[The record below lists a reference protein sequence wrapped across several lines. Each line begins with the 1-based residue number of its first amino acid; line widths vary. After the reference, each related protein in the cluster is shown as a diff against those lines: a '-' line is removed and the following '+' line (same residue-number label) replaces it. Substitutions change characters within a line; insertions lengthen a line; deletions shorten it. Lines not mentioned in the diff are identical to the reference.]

1 MPEAPINITT
11 AVPISATNGNT
22 LTFLYPAGK
31 SANDYFQS
39 AGAVLSVRD
48 LQNQYNQGTDFS
60 LAYGE
65 GQVVLTVVNPNL
77 VIPAAQLDAPKPPFG
92 MVRLQLPLNIDAAN
106 AFSYPAR
113 GGDVYSFST

>member
-1 MPEAPINITT
+1 MPDRIQIET
-11 AVPISATNGNT
+11 AVPISSTNGNT
-22 LTFLYPAGK
+22 LTFLYPAGR

-39 AGAVLSVRD
+39 IGAVISVRD
-48 LQNQYNQGTDFS
+48 LQNQYNQGADFT

-77 VIPAAQLDAPKPPFG
+77 VIPAAQAGATTKPPFG
-92 MVRLQLPLNIDAAN
+92 EVRLQLPLNIDAVT
-106 AFSYPAR
+106 AFTYPAR